1 MSTRPLMAGSREGS
15 PTTYCLPG
23 TSRTSLSPDPFPDQS
38 SGRAEAMA
46 AQDVDFGG
54 GQPAPERSAARAPR
68 PDLSVALDDD
78 LRAVPVRHHQRRER
92 GQGSALRRLHGL
104 PADQVAVR
112 LGNRTD
118 GYQPAHR
125 TPSAVWA
132 AALPKTPS

>member
-1 MSTRPLMAGSREGS
+1 MSTRPLMAGWREDS

-46 AQDVDFGG
+46 ARK
-54 GQPAPERSAARAPR
+54 ASISAAASLRLSVRPRAPR

-78 LRAVPVRHHQRRER
+78 LRAVPVRHHRRRER

-112 LGNRTD
+112 LGN
-118 GYQPAHR
+118 
-125 TPSAVWA
+125 
-132 AALPKTPS
+132 